1 MATDTAKYKFD
12 HSMLRVKDPKVSM
25 KYYEFLGMKQI
36 HKISYPEYQ
45 FDLYCLAYD
54 SPESASSHWSD
65 RQGVLQLLHKHGSES
80 DDRFKISNGN
90 SDPGKGFGHVCIS
103 VDNIQAACQRIEDA
117 GYRFKKKLSDG
128 RMRDIAFAL
137 DPDDY
142 WVEIIGQ
149 KSVEKTEGVTE
160 TDPGAYLFNHTMIRV
175 KDPTASLKFYQE
187 TMGMTLLRTLEMAS
201 SGFNLYFLGYP
212 PESAPPSAGG
222 DYSTSVYEG
231 LLELTWNYGTE
242 SDPNFSYHNGNADP
256 QGFGHIGVSVDDVDA
271 ACTRFEEK
279 GVRWQKR
286 LTEDRVAFMLDPDG
300 YWIQITQN
308 QKLNKSSDS

>member
-1 MATDTAKYKFD
+1 
-12 HSMLRVKDPKVSM
+12 MLRVKDPKVSSKISLLVFTSKAIQTISNPFSV

-142 WVEIIGQ
+142 WV
-149 KSVEKTEGVTE
+149 
-160 TDPGAYLFNHTMIRV
+160 YMIRGRGE
-175 KDPTASLKFYQE
+175 Y
-187 TMGMTLLRTLEMAS
+187 
-201 SGFNLYFLGYP
+201 
-212 PESAPPSAGG
+212 
-222 DYSTSVYEG
+222 
-231 LLELTWNYGTE
+231 
-242 SDPNFSYHNGNADP
+242 
-256 QGFGHIGVSVDDVDA
+256 
-271 ACTRFEEK
+271 
-279 GVRWQKR
+279 
-286 LTEDRVAFMLDPDG
+286 
-300 YWIQITQN
+300 
-308 QKLNKSSDS
+308 